1 MVDVK
6 TWTQQES
13 IAPLTLI
20 VNQEHARLYGAHG
33 LDVVFEQEV
42 IRVYSKIENAKGT
55 AGLIISASQERNV
68 QHLAS
73 HSMGSVQMNW
83 ILQGNIA

>member
-6 TWTQQES
+6 TWTPLGS
-13 IAPLTLI
+13 IAPLMQI
-20 VNQEHARLYGAHG
+20 AHQEHARLYGAHG
-33 LDVVFEQEV
+33 PDVVFEQEV
-42 IRVYSKIENAKGT
+42 VRVYSEIENAKGT
-55 AGLIISASQERNV
+55 AGLIISVSRVKNV
-68 QHLAS
+68 LHQAS

>member
-6 TWTQQES
+6 TWTPLGS
-13 IAPLTLI
+13 IAPLMQI
-20 VNQEHARLYGAHG
+20 AHQEHARLYGAHG
-33 LDVVFEQEV
+33 PDVVFEQEEV
-42 IRVYSKIENAKGT
+42 PVYSKIENAKGT